1 MALFFYRLGLWA
13 YRLALQLASPFVP
26 KAKLWTQG
34 RQNWRKKYAK
44 QLAQLP
50 KNKKRYWFHAASLG
64 EFEQGRPLLEA
75 LRAQEPEALILL
87 SFFSPSGYEK
97 QKNYALADWVG
108 YLPMDGPKNAQDF
121 IALLAPEQA
130 FFVRYEFWYFYLKIL
145 AEKNIPAY
153 LVSANFWP
161 ALPFFKPWGGLFR
174 KMLAQYQ
181 QIFVQD
187 EYSKDLLASISC
199 PAIVTGDTR
208 LDRVLR
214 IREEA
219 KNYPLVQEF
228 KGENKLWV
236 LGSSWPAD
244 EKICLPFYL
253 DHLQPKNWKLLI
265 APHEIGEERIQK
277 LLNSLPKGS
286 AIRYSSLSEKE
297 LSGQENILIIDNIG
311 MLSSLYRYA
320 NMAYV
325 GGGFGKGIH
334 NTLEPAVYQIPL
346 FFGPNHK
353 KFVEATDLINL
364 GLAQAIRSQ
373 EELATAFNGLNYKL
387 LAQKAEQYI
396 QAQAGASQKIL
407 DYLKQSTE

>member
-34 RQNWRKKYAK
+34 RQNWRKKYAE

-121 IALLAPEQA
+121 IALLAVEQA
-130 FFVRYEFWYFYLKIL
+130 FFVRYEFWYFYLKVL

-174 KMLAQYQ
+174 EMLAQYQ

-187 EYSKDLLASISC
+187 EYSKDLLASIAC

-219 KNYPLVQEF
+219 KNYPLVQQF

-236 LGSSWPAD
+236 LGSSWPTD
-244 EKICLPFYL
+244 EKICLPFFL
-253 DHLQPKNWKLLI
+253 DHLQPQNWKLLI

-277 LLNSLPKGS
+277 LLHSLPKGS

-407 DYLKQSTE
+407 DYLKQSIE

>member
-1 MALFFYRLGLWA
+1 MALFFYRLALWA
-13 YRLALQLASPFVP
+13 YQFVLQLASPFVP
-26 KAKLWTQG
+26 KAKQWTQG
-34 RQNWRKKYAK
+34 RQNWRKKYAEE
-44 QLAQLP
+44 LAQLP

-75 LRAQEPEALILL
+75 LRAQEPEAIILL

-97 QKNYALADWVG
+97 QKKYALADWVG
-108 YLPMDGPKNAQDF
+108 YLPMDGPKNAKDF
-121 IALLAPEQA
+121 IALLAAEQA
-130 FFVRYEFWYFYLKIL
+130 FFVRYEFWYYYLKEL
-145 AEKNIPAY
+145 GKKNIPVY

-174 KMLAQYQ
+174 EMLAQYR

-187 EYSKDLLASISC
+187 EYSKELLASINC

-214 IREEA
+214 IRQEA
-219 KNYPLVQEF
+219 KKYPLLQKF
-228 KGENKLWV
+228 KGENKLWI

-253 DHLQPKNWKLLI
+253 DQLQPNNWKLLI

-277 LLNSLPKGS
+277 LLNSLPKGL

-297 LSGQENILIIDNIG
+297 LSGQEKILIIDNIG

-320 NMAYV
+320 NLAYV

-334 NTLEPAVYQIPL
+334 NTLEPAVYQIPV

-353 KFVEATDLINL
+353 KFVEAADLINL
-364 GLAQAIRSQ
+364 GLAQAIRNQ
-373 EELATAFNGLNYKL
+373 EELATAFKGLNYEL

-396 QAQAGASQKIL
+396 AAQAGASQKIL